1 MIQHVRSAFSRLT
14 DALGA
19 EQERWPLWLPV
30 FFGVGI
36 GIYFGLPREPPGWLG
51 LAALAAAIVSTVA
64 VRKRPVGLL
73 AGIALSLA
81 AAGFAASQGRAAL
94 VDAPVL
100 ARKTPPVLIEGRIA
114 EIESKATGFRVVLD
128 HVRIEG
134 QAHSATPERVRIR
147 VRDPDGVLKPGG
159 WISVRAI
166 LSPPPPPATPG
177 GYDFQRQA
185 YFQGIG
191 AVGFAVA
198 KRPQALDPPAG
209 GTTGWSPVV
218 WLDGVRADVTR
229 RVMAASGGGAAGAIA
244 AALLTGQQ
252 GAIPDDV
259 LQAMRDS
266 GLAHLLAIS
275 GQNISIMAGFVFLLV
290 RGLLALIP
298 WVALRY
304 PIKKWAAAAGF
315 ASALFYLLLSGAGVP
330 TQRAVAMI
338 GLVLL
343 AVILDRSVISMRPLA
358 WAALFILLILPEAM
372 MGPSFQLS
380 FAAVAALIA
389 AYEALP
395 GGYGAWVRG
404 VDGSARWPTRI
415 SRHLLAV
422 ALTSVIAIAATT
434 PFAAYHFNR
443 FSLYG
448 LAANMIAVPLTDL
461 WIMPWALATLALMPF
476 GLEHWALG
484 PMVWGVQIMIDV
496 AREVASWPSAVIAM
510 PTMPTTAL
518 VLITLGGLWLF
529 IWRRRVRLLGLAPIA
544 LGILLSILARPP
556 DILVSGDAKLVAL
569 RAPTGG
575 LAVWSAGG
583 GKFETE
589 RWLLQ
594 AGEEEALPWPARDA
608 TEDGGWLS
616 CDTLACLY
624 RPPGHT
630 VALVRQADALAE
642 DCAVAELVVSLVPV
656 RRACAGVTVIDRFDL
671 WRNGTH
677 AIWLE
682 GRDPRIETVRGHQ
695 GDRPWVPRQERAKKT
710 APRPHAAPVD
720 EE

>member
-1 MIQHVRSAFSRLT
+1 MPASMIQHVRSAFSRLT

-30 FFGVGI
+30 FLGVGI
-36 GIYFGLPREPPGWLG
+36 GVYFGLPREPPGWLG
-51 LAALAAAIVSTVA
+51 LAVLAVA
-64 VRKRPVGLL
+64 VAATIAARKRPIGLL

-81 AAGFAASQGRAAL
+81 AAGFAMAQGRTAL
-94 VDAPVL
+94 MDAPVL
-100 ARKTPPVLIEGRIA
+100 ARKTPPVLVEGRIA
-114 EIESKATGFRVVLD
+114 EIESKTNGYRVVLD

-134 QAHSATPERVRIR
+134 QARAAMPERVRIR

-198 KRPQALDPPAG
+198 KRPQSLAPPAER
-209 GTTGWSPVV
+209 GWSPVV

-298 WVALRY
+298 PVALRH
-304 PIKKWAAAAGF
+304 PIKKWAAACGF

-330 TQRAVAMI
+330 TQRSVAMI

-343 AVILDRSVISMRPLA
+343 AIILDRSVISMRPLA

-404 VDGSARWPTRI
+404 SEGSAGWFTRAG
-415 SRHLLAV
+415 RHLLAV

-448 LAANMIAVPLTDL
+448 LVANMIAVPLTDL
-461 WIMPWALATLALMPF
+461 WIMPWALAVLALMPF
-476 GLEHWALG
+476 GLERWALE
-484 PMVWGVQIMIDV
+484 PMVWGVQVMIDV

-510 PTMPTTAL
+510 PTMPTSAL

-529 IWRRRVRLLGLAPIA
+529 IWRRRVRLLGSGADRNRHPSVGARASAGHPGLGRRQARGFTRAHGRSGRVERGRRQVRDRALAVASGRGRGAA
-544 LGILLSILARPP
+544 LACARCRGRRWLARLRHAGLPLPPAGPCGRAGATGGCVGRGLRGRRTGRQPGASAPRLRRDTGDRPLRPLAQRHPCDLAGGAGPAHRNRARPP
-556 DILVSGDAKLVAL
+556 RRPAL
-569 RAPTGG
+569 G
-575 LAVWSAGG
+575 
-583 GKFETE
+583 
-589 RWLLQ
+589 
-594 AGEEEALPWPARDA
+594 
-608 TEDGGWLS
+608 
-616 CDTLACLY
+616 
-624 RPPGHT
+624 
-630 VALVRQADALAE
+630 
-642 DCAVAELVVSLVPV
+642 
-656 RRACAGVTVIDRFDL
+656 
-671 WRNGTH
+671 
-677 AIWLE
+677 
-682 GRDPRIETVRGHQ
+682 
-695 GDRPWVPRQERAKKT
+695 
-710 APRPHAAPVD
+710 AAPGTRKENGAARGRGAVG
-720 EE
+720 

>member
-30 FFGVGI
+30 FFGAGI
-36 GIYFGLPREPPGWLG
+36 GLYFGLPSEPPVWLG
-51 LAALAAAIVSTVA
+51 PTALAAAAAATVA
-64 VRKRPVGLL
+64 ARKHPAGLL

-81 AAGFAASQGRAAL
+81 AAGFAVSQGRAAL

-100 ARKTPPVLIEGRIA
+100 ARKTPPVLVEGRIA
-114 EIESKATGFRVVLD
+114 EIESKTNGFRVVLD

-134 QAHSATPERVRIR
+134 QARAATPERVRIR
-147 VRDPDGVLKPGG
+147 VRDPEGVLKPGG
-159 WISVRAI
+159 WISVRAM
-166 LSPPPPPATPG
+166 LSPPPPPAIPG

-198 KRPQALDPPAG
+198 KRPQTLDPPAQR
-209 GTTGWSPVV
+209 GWSPVV
-218 WLDGVRADVTR
+218 WLDGVRANVTR
-229 RVMAASGGGAAGAIA
+229 RIVDASGGGAAGAIA

-304 PIKKWAAAAGF
+304 PIKKWAAAASF
-315 ASALFYLLLSGAGVP
+315 AAALFYLLLSGAGVP

-404 VDGSARWPTRI
+404 RKGAARWHTRAG
-415 SRHLLAV
+415 RHLLAV
-422 ALTSVIAIAATT
+422 ALTSMIAIAATT

-448 LAANMIAVPLTDL
+448 LVANMIAVPLTDL

-484 PMVWGVQIMIDV
+484 PMVWGVRVMIGV

-518 VLITLGGLWLF
+518 VLITIGGLWLF
-529 IWRRRVRLLGLAPIA
+529 IWRLRVRLLGLAPIA
-544 LGILLSILARPP
+544 AGILLSVLARPP

-569 RAPTGG
+569 RAPAGG

-608 TEDGGWLS
+608 VEEGGWLS

-642 DCAVAELVVSLVPV
+642 DCAVADLVVSLVPV

-682 GRDPRIETVRGHQ
+682 GPRIETVRGRQ
-695 GDRPWVPRQERAKKT
+695 GDRPWVPRQERARKT
-710 APRPHAAPVD
+710 APRENTPSQD
-720 EE
+720 ED